1 MPLGI
6 IQCDWGSYTNM
17 GTGKSQNTHKLL
29 GIMGKYGHC
38 KDSNQASWVNV
49 NMYKVYAE
57 AYIVITL

>member
-17 GTGKSQNTHKLL
+17 GTGQSQNTHKLF

-38 KDSNQASWVNV
+38 KDSNQAS
-49 NMYKVYAE
+49 
-57 AYIVITL
+57 